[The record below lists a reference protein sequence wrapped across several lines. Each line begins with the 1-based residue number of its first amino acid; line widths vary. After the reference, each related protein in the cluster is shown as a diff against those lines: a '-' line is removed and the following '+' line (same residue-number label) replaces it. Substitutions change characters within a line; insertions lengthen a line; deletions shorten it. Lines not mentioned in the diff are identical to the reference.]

1 MKHAS
6 PNILSDLDKLNP
18 DHAAQIREVA
28 GRDTTSTTIL
38 GANRPAPVRDWVCKI
53 RPHRTDGQPN
63 FIAPPR
69 TGSTKPPHSWPPPT
83 KFTPQ
88 SGIAKKA
95 AIGSMPS
102 RVGPSK

>member
-6 PNILSDLDKLNP
+6 PNILSAADKLDP
-18 DHAAQIREVA
+18 TIAANLRRVA
-28 GRDTTSTTIL
+28 TADTGSSTPK
-38 GANRPAPVRDWVCKI
+38 GANRPAGQVDMARKI
-53 RPHRTDGQPN
+53 GPHRTTSIPDTR
-63 FIAPPR
+63 AP
-69 TGSTKPPHSWPPPT
+69 STSGPAKQPHSWPPPT

-102 RVGPSK
+102 RVGPPK